1 MNYSNSTQ
9 VLNVIS
15 CDFVIWP
22 DDNKRISKWI
32 DVILQFDNC
41 MFVLHDPRG
50 NMLCWLVVPQHV
62 MNQCFASIM
71 LPWFTWCCG
80 VVLCIEMHSSR
91 RPAPKI
97 VADRATIPFPEALLT
112 IFVVVLGIW
121 DARRGWFGKRS
132 YKLRSLK
139 LFRRIQ
145 DFLLFLV
152 GLVHGEI
159 LEDRPDAGEAL
170 VKFVVGIGGGGVFFV
185 FWGMLDEAERQM
197 WIQHAIKQNQQVRSY
212 PFLAKAYIF
221 HEMTL
226 RGYQHINV
234 NDVSSVD
241 LPKVFTKRHRKGHD
255 FGEFTRACLKYIEED
270 QDNFKRDEVQKIFY
284 LLHHSKKYLGCFTW
298 GRHLICG

>member
-1 MNYSNSTQ
+1 
-9 VLNVIS
+9 
-15 CDFVIWP
+15 
-22 DDNKRISKWI
+22 
-32 DVILQFDNC
+32 
-41 MFVLHDPRG
+41 
-50 NMLCWLVVPQHV
+50 
-62 MNQCFASIM
+62 
-71 LPWFTWCCG
+71 
-80 VVLCIEMHSSR
+80 MHSSR

-121 DARRGWFGKRS
+121 DARRGWFGKR
-132 YKLRSLK
+132 
-139 LFRRIQ
+139 RRLQ
-145 DFLLFLV
+145 
-152 GLVHGEI
+152 GSQGSQASI
-159 LEDRPDAGEAL
+159 LETLPPHPGL
-170 VKFVVGIGGGGVFFV
+170 LIVLGGVGARRDLRRSAWCRWSIGEVCCWCWWRCFFV

-197 WIQHAIKQNQQVRSY
+197 WIQHAIKQHQQVGSY
-212 PFLAKAYIF
+212 LFLAKAYMF

-241 LPKVFTKRHRKGHD
+241 LPTVFTKRHRKGHD

-298 GRHLICG
+298 GWHLMLPITITWPPLEVSL